1 VLTEEERNYKRWFN
15 MHKGTSINLIQPDSV
30 KIETDHEG
38 EKLGK
43 WVAKYGPK

>member
-1 VLTEEERNYKRWFN
+1 

-38 EKLGK
+38 
-43 WVAKYGPK
+43 